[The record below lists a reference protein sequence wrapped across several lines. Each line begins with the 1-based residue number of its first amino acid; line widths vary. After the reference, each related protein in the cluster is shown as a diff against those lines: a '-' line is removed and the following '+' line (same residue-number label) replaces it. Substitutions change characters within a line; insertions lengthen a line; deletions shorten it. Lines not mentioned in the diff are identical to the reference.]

1 MVTKESKQEDW
12 FEKLQSDL
20 NKKSEEILKGYNL
33 ESDKKRSINI
43 EMVQD
48 LWKIYLKFV
57 DVNVHFTLDPP
68 ATNWA
73 SFTDYPTNWKIRDEY
88 NFGALNS
95 ISFVDTTREDDRTG
109 DALKMAYELGP
120 DGEKIKITFEFFE
133 GEKYYKY
140 SGWKRTYAKHT
151 LYESL
156 VSKSSIDEI
165 HNILSDLILK
175 WYESHLK
182 RDRNLL
188 INHIKEKYPVSESL
202 TE

>member
-48 LWKIYLKFV
+48 LWRIYLKFV

-109 DALKMAYELGP
+109 DALKMIYELGP

-140 SGWKRTYAKHT
+140 SGWKRTYEKHV

-188 INHIKEKYPVSESL
+188 LNHIKEKYPITESF

>member
-12 FEKLQSDL
+12 FEKLRSDL
-20 NKKSEEILKGYNL
+20 NKKSEEILKSYNL

-57 DVNVHFTLDPP
+57 DVNVHFTLEPP

-73 SFTDYPTNWKIRDEY
+73 SFTDYPTTWKIRDEY
-88 NFGALNS
+88 NFGALNT

-109 DALKMAYELGP
+109 DALKMIYELGP
-120 DGEKIKITFEFFE
+120 DGENIKISFEFFE

-151 LYESL
+151 LYENL
-156 VSKSSIDEI
+156 VSKASIDDI
-165 HNILSDLILK
+165 HNILATLILK

-182 RDRNLL
+182 RDRNFL
-188 INHIKEKYPVSESL
+188 INYVKEKYPLSESF

>member
-109 DALKMAYELGP
+109 DALKMMYELGP

-140 SGWKRTYAKHT
+140 SGWKRTYAKHI
-151 LYESL
+151 LYDNL

-188 INHIKEKYPVSESL
+188 INHIKEKYPISESF

>member
-33 ESDKKRSINI
+33 ETDKKRNINI

-109 DALKMAYELGP
+109 DALKMMYELGP
-120 DGEKIKITFEFFE
+120 EGEKIKITFEFFE

-140 SGWKRTYAKHT
+140 SGWKRTYAKHI
-151 LYESL
+151 LYDSL

-188 INHIKEKYPVSESL
+188 INHIKEKYPISESF

>member
-33 ESDKKRSINI
+33 ETDKKRNINI

-109 DALKMAYELGP
+109 DALKMIYELGP
-120 DGEKIKITFEFFE
+120 EGEKIKITFEFFE

-151 LYESL
+151 LYDNL
-156 VSKSSIDEI
+156 VSKSSIDDI
-165 HNILSDLILK
+165 HNVLSDLILK

-188 INHIKEKYPVSESL
+188 INHIKEQYPISESF

>member
-1 MVTKESKQEDW
+1 
-12 FEKLQSDL
+12 
-20 NKKSEEILKGYNL
+20 
-33 ESDKKRSINI
+33 
-43 EMVQD
+43 MVQD

-109 DALKMAYELGP
+109 DALKMMYELGP

-140 SGWKRTYAKHT
+140 SGWKRTYAKHI
-151 LYESL
+151 LYDNL

-188 INHIKEKYPVSESL
+188 INHIKEKYPISESF

>member
-33 ESDKKRSINI
+33 ETDKKRNINI

-109 DALKMAYELGP
+109 DALKMIYELGP
-120 DGEKIKITFEFFE
+120 EGEKIKITFEFFE

-151 LYESL
+151 LYENL

-165 HNILSDLILK
+165 HNVLSDLILK

-188 INHIKEKYPVSESL
+188 INHIKEKYPISESF